1 MIHLVYHKMRL
12 LFSILFIMSFA
23 SMLLAQ
29 PGRGEGRP
37 AGLTLKGKVVDQ
49 ETEQP
54 LEYATISI
62 FAKRDGSLVNGDITD
77 ENGMF
82 AIKVRPGMFDVKFE
96 FLGYN
101 ETNIENVKLTPE
113 NPIQDLG
120 LITMEFQA
128 AALDEVVVT
137 EERSSLQL
145 GLDKKIF
152 NVGKD
157 LSSRGGSAADVLDN
171 VPSVQ
176 VDVEGNVSLRGSQNV
191 RILIDGKPSGLIGNG
206 TNGLRAIQ
214 SNMIERIEVITN
226 PSARYA
232 AEGMAGLI
240 NIVLKKNQ
248 AKGFNGAFE
257 ATVGWP
263 QNTGISANVN
273 YRANKFNFFLNYGVS
288 YRKGPGG
295 GFNNISLITEDT
307 TFLTR
312 QNTDRER
319 GGLSN
324 NIRFGADYNINKK
337 NTLTTAFNLR
347 LGDENNFSS
356 SEYLD
361 YINNYDNFISST
373 IRTDDEFED
382 ESRLE
387 YSLVHKKTYD
397 RKGQKWTTDIRYQ
410 DNRES
415 EGSDLMNTYFNPD
428 GSPSLREQLMQ
439 RSGNDELSNQLI
451 ISSDFVLPFSKE
463 SKFEVGGRVSIR
475 NIDNDYKVE
484 EFNDNAWNV
493 IPGFQDQFQYDE
505 NIFAAYLIYGNK
517 IGKVSYQIGLRPEYT
532 DVTTTTKDSISP
544 RDYLN
549 FFPSGH
555 IGYELPNNSN
565 IQLSYSRRV
574 RRPRFW
580 DLNPFFTFSDDR
592 NFFSGNPL
600 LDPEFT
606 DSYEFGHV
614 KYWDKASL
622 SSAVYYRHTTDK
634 IQRNSEVDSVGNYQT
649 KPQNLATEDAFGLE
663 FNVSLKPVKWF
674 RFNSDFNFYRSII
687 DGQNVDE
694 QFTADTYT
702 WFARGTARFTAWK
715 TTDIQL
721 RFNYRAPRE
730 TTQGLAKAMGSL
742 DFAAS
747 RDIMNDK
754 ATLTLSVRDV
764 FNTRRRRYRTEG
776 LNDFGYTFIRE
787 GDFQWRARQANLTF
801 SYRLNQK
808 KRRGGS
814 RGGYGGLKKSEC
826 F

>member
-1 MIHLVYHKMRL
+1 MRQ
-12 LFSILFIMSFA
+12 LFGFLFFLSISSIIV
-23 SMLLAQ
+23 AQ
-29 PGRGEGRP
+29 PSGGQGRQGG
-37 AGLTLKGKVVDQ
+37 ASLILKGKVIDQ
-49 ETEQP
+49 ETEGP

-62 FAKRDGSLVNGDITD
+62 FQKRDGNLVNGDITNV
-77 ENGMF
+77 NGEF
-82 AIKVRPGMFDVKFE
+82 SIKLRPGVYDVKFE
-96 FLGYN
+96 FLGYD
-101 ETNIENVKLTPE
+101 ESLVEAIKLSPE
-113 NPIQDLG
+113 NPVKDLG
-120 LITMEFQA
+120 KITMAFQA

-137 EERSSLQL
+137 EERSTLQM

-157 LSSRGGSAADVLDN
+157 LSSKGGSAADVLDN

-191 RILIDGKPSGLIGNG
+191 RILIDGKPTGLIGNG

-214 SNMIERIEVITN
+214 SNMIEKIEVITN

-232 AEGMAGLI
+232 AEGMAGII

-263 QNTGISANVN
+263 RNTGLSANIN

-295 GFNNISLITEDT
+295 GYNDISLIKPDT

-312 QNTDRER
+312 QNTDRTR

-324 NIRFGADYNINKK
+324 NIRFGADYSVNKQ
-337 NTLTTAFNLR
+337 NTITTAFNLR

-361 YINNYDNFISST
+361 YINNFDNFINRT
-373 IRTDDEFED
+373 IRTDNETED

-387 YSLVHKKTYD
+387 YSLTHKKTFD

-410 DNRES
+410 DNIES
-415 EGSDLMNTYFNPD
+415 EGSELVNTYYNLD
-428 GSPSLREQLMQ
+428 GSLSGRPQDFQ
-439 RSGNDELSNQLI
+439 RSGNDERSNQLT

-463 SKFEVGGRVSIR
+463 SKFEVGGRASIR
-475 NIDNDYKVE
+475 NIDNDYAVE
-484 EFNDNAWNV
+484 ELNDNVWTEL
-493 IPGFQDQFQYDE
+493 PEFTDQFEYDE
-505 NIFAAYLIYGNK
+505 NIYAAYLIYGNK
-517 IGKVSYQIGLRPEYT
+517 VNKFSFQIGLRPEYT
-532 DVTTTTKDSISP
+532 DVTTTTSDSVNA

-549 FFPSGH
+549 VFPSGH
-555 IGYELPNNSN
+555 IGYELSNNSN

-592 NFFSGNPL
+592 NFFSGNPDL
-600 LDPEFT
+600 NPEFT
-606 DSYEFGHV
+606 DAYELGHV

-622 SSAVYYRHTTDK
+622 SSAIYYRHTTDK
-634 IQRNSEVDSVGNYQT
+634 IQRNTRVDSLGNYRT
-649 KPQNLATEDAFGLE
+649 KPENLATEDAFGLE
-663 FNVSLKPVKWF
+663 FNVSLSPIKWF
-674 RFNSDFNFYRSII
+674 KFNSDFNFYRSII

-694 QFTADTYT
+694 DFTADTYT
-702 WFARGTARFTAWK
+702 WFARGSARFTAWK

-730 TTQGLAKAMGSL
+730 TTQGLAKAIASL

-764 FNTRRRRYRTEG
+764 FNSRRRRYKTEG
-776 LNDFGYTFIRE
+776 VNEDGFQFIRE
-787 GDFQWRARQANLTF
+787 GDFQWRARQADLTF

-808 KRRGGS
+808 KRRGGR
-814 RGGYGGLKKSEC
+814 RGGYDGGGGGE